1 MSNNEIN
8 ALVPIFVRRFFLE
21 ISTIARAHYLE
32 RNAKSVSTFYGKSLQ
47 IHNKPMPQTKF
58 NIYFIFRRILLKK
71 FRVPREN
78 PVIWQLGLIEREI
91 NEVLLGHLRKQ
102 SPVHSNPQQLSDK
115 ETVQRDIGPDDICPI
130 CQDELLN
137 SASQKTLTFCKYSCG
152 KSVHLK
158 CMKIWA
164 EHQKSTNGESVIRC
178 PLCRE
183 NFGPITEMPSKSP
196 RRVRAEKAFLHLG
209 MACMHCHV
217 CPIAGKCYRCCQ
229 CASYYLCH
237 ACFSSNQVHL
247 LHSFEVRQHCN
258 QPWRDAERPREAT
271 AIPPSDSPA
280 LPPALINS
288 LQSRSLTENDYEI
301 LLQLDNSAVSAGS
314 VVTPPTGGGGGV
326 ASQSRSGSVYQ
337 QHRQSVPER
346 VINSFH
352 VEPLD
357 GNHPLITGRD
367 SCQICYC
374 VYNRGD
380 WIRKL
385 PCKHKVL

>member
-1 MSNNEIN
+1 MVKIRTVSHILQASNN
-8 ALVPIFVRRFFLE
+8 PIFL
-21 ISTIARAHYLE
+21 H
-32 RNAKSVSTFYGKSLQ
+32 
-47 IHNKPMPQTKF
+47 
-58 NIYFIFRRILLKK
+58 RILLKK

-91 NEVLLGHLRKQ
+91 NEILLGHLRKQ
-102 SPVHSNPQQLSDK
+102 SPVHSSSQKQQQLTDK
-115 ETVQRDIGPDDICPI
+115 ATVQRDIGPDDVCPI
-130 CQDELLN
+130 CQDKLLN
-137 SASQKTLTFCKYSCG
+137 SVSQKALTFCRYSCG

-164 EHQKSTNGESVIRC
+164 EHQKSTGESVVRC

-209 MACMHCHV
+209 MACTHCHV

-258 QPWRDAERPREAT
+258 QPWREAERPREST
-271 AIPPSDSPA
+271 SIPPSDSPA

-301 LLQLDNSAVSAGS
+301 LLQLDNSNTTTSAS
-314 VVTPPTGGGGGV
+314 MVAPPTGRGGV
-326 ASQSRSGSVYQ
+326 SSQSRQQSRGSVHQ

-367 SCQICYC
+367 SCQICYSI
-374 VYNRGD
+374 YNRGD
-380 WIRKL
+380 WVRKL
-385 PCKHKVL
+385 PCKHKVWKLFYSKSNQIVRFLQKISIR

>member
-1 MSNNEIN
+1 M
-8 ALVPIFVRRFFLE
+8 
-21 ISTIARAHYLE
+21 
-32 RNAKSVSTFYGKSLQ
+32 
-47 IHNKPMPQTKF
+47 
-58 NIYFIFRRILLKK
+58 KK

-91 NEVLLGHLRKQ
+91 NEILLGHLRKQ
-102 SPVHSNPQQLSDK
+102 SPVHSSSQQKQLSSK
-115 ETVQRDIGPDDICPI
+115 ETVQRDIGLDDVCPI

-137 SASQKTLTFCKYSCG
+137 STSQKALTFCKYSCG

-164 EHQKSTNGESVIRC
+164 EHQKSTGESIIRC

-183 NFGPITEMPSKSP
+183 NFGPITEMPLKSP

-247 LHSFEVRQHCN
+247 LHLFEVRQHCN
-258 QPWRDAERPREAT
+258 QPWREAERPREAT
-271 AIPPSDSPA
+271 TIPPSDSPA

-301 LLQLDNSAVSAGS
+301 LLQLDNSNVNSAVSAS
-314 VVTPPTGGGGGV
+314 RETPPTGRGGA
-326 ASQSRSGSVYQ
+326 ASQSRGQNRGGSVHQ

-367 SCQICYC
+367 SCQICYY

-380 WIRKL
+380 WVRKL
-385 PCKHKVL
+385 PCKHKVRKFTLKTRTKHYNIQSQ

>member
-1 MSNNEIN
+1 M
-8 ALVPIFVRRFFLE
+8 
-21 ISTIARAHYLE
+21 
-32 RNAKSVSTFYGKSLQ
+32 
-47 IHNKPMPQTKF
+47 
-58 NIYFIFRRILLKK
+58 KK
-71 FRVPREN
+71 FRIPREN
-78 PVIWQLGLIEREI
+78 PIIWQLGLIEREI
-91 NEVLLGHLRKQ
+91 SEILLGHLRKQ
-102 SPVHSNPQQLSDK
+102 SPVHSSSKTGEQAII
-115 ETVQRDIGPDDICPI
+115 QRDIRPDDVCPI
-130 CQDELLN
+130 CQDDLL
-137 SASQKTLTFCKYSCG
+137 SDTQKTLTYCKYGCG

-164 EHQKSTNGESVIRC
+164 DHQRSTGESIIRC

-183 NFGPITEMPSKSP
+183 NFGAISEIPSKSP

-209 MACMHCHV
+209 MACTHCHV

-258 QPWRDAERPREAT
+258 QPWREAERPTRASLS

-288 LQSRSLTENDYEI
+288 LQSRSLTENDYEL
-301 LLQLDNSAVSAGS
+301 LLQLDNSNSASTLPNEEGS
-314 VVTPPTGGGGGV
+314 ESARHRQIG
-326 ASQSRSGSVYQ
+326 SRHQG
-337 QHRQSVPER
+337 RQSVPER

-357 GNHPLITGRD
+357 GNHPLITGGD
-367 SCQICYC
+367 SCQVCYST
-374 VYNRGD
+374 YSRGD

-385 PCKHKVL
+385 PCKHKVYIYTHAVL

>member
-1 MSNNEIN
+1 M
-8 ALVPIFVRRFFLE
+8 
-21 ISTIARAHYLE
+21 
-32 RNAKSVSTFYGKSLQ
+32 
-47 IHNKPMPQTKF
+47 
-58 NIYFIFRRILLKK
+58 KK
-71 FRVPREN
+71 FRIPREN

-91 NEVLLGHLRKQ
+91 NEILLGHLRKQ
-102 SPVHSNPQQLSDK
+102 SPVHSASRQPSDQK
-115 ETVQRDIGPDDICPI
+115 TVQRDIGPDDICPI
-130 CQDELLN
+130 CQDELL
-137 SASQKTLTFCKYSCG
+137 SQQQKALTFCKYGCG

-158 CMKIWA
+158 CMKVWA
-164 EHQKSTNGESVIRC
+164 DHQRSTGESVIRC

-183 NFGPITEMPSKSP
+183 NFGAIREIPSKSP

-209 MACMHCHV
+209 MACTHCHV

-258 QPWRDAERPREAT
+258 QPWREAERSRESGMT
-271 AIPPSDSPA
+271 IPPSDSPA

-288 LQSRSLTENDYEI
+288 LQSRSLTENDYEL
-301 LLQLDNSAVSAGS
+301 LLQLDDSQSTSIA
-314 VVTPPTGGGGGV
+314 PPTGEVPDSV
-326 ASQSRSGSVYQ
+326 ATHQSHGSV
-337 QHRQSVPER
+337 HHLRHSVPEA

-357 GNHPLITGRD
+357 GNHPLIAGRE
-367 SCQICYC
+367 SCQVCYSTFC
-374 VYNRGD
+374 RGD

-385 PCKHKVL
+385 PCKHKVYVYTS

>member
-1 MSNNEIN
+1 M
-8 ALVPIFVRRFFLE
+8 
-21 ISTIARAHYLE
+21 
-32 RNAKSVSTFYGKSLQ
+32 
-47 IHNKPMPQTKF
+47 
-58 NIYFIFRRILLKK
+58 KK

-102 SPVHSNPQQLSDK
+102 SPVHSSSSGKKHPSGKD
-115 ETVQRDIGPDDICPI
+115 TTIQRDIGLDDVCPI

-137 SASQKTLTFCKYSCG
+137 SASQRALTFCKYSCG

-164 EHQKSTNGESVIRC
+164 EHQKSTTGESIVRC

-196 RRVRAEKAFLHLG
+196 RRVRAERSFLHLG
-209 MACMHCHV
+209 VACMHCHV
-217 CPIAGKCYRCCQ
+217 CPIAGKCYRCVQ

-237 ACFSSNQVHL
+237 ACFSSNQVHV

-258 QPWRDAERPREAT
+258 QPWREADRPLARGEGT
-271 AIPPSDSPA
+271 SIPPSDSPA

-301 LLQLDNSAVSAGS
+301 LLQLDNSNVSNSASVSASGS
-314 VVTPPTGGGGGV
+314 AVTPPTGRGGV
-326 ASQSRSGSVYQ
+326 ASQSRGGGS
-337 QHRQSVPER
+337 RGGRSVPER

-357 GNHPLITGRD
+357 GNHPLVAGRD
-367 SCQICYC
+367 SCQICYS
-374 VYNRGD
+374 VYSRGD

-385 PCKHKVL
+385 PCKHKVCFNSYCDQN